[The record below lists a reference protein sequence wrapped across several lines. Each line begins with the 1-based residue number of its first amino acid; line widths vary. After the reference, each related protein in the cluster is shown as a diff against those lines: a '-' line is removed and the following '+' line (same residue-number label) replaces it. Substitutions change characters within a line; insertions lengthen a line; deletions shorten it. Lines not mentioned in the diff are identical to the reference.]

1 MRIRHATEA
10 DFPEIAAV
18 HIQSWRDAYLGVLPA
33 EFLGDPLEQEFTRYW
48 YDIEIQNDDT
58 VMVAE
63 EGSLAGFIAIWCR
76 PEPYIDN
83 LHVLPSFRSKNIGSA
98 LMRSAAQKLITQG
111 HTTAYLWVFESND
124 KAIRFYDRLGGTRTN
139 RVVKN
144 IFDYQVPSWQIDW
157 KDLSRVVSSQDH
169 FI

>member
-10 DFPEIAAV
+10 DFSEIAAV
-18 HIQSWRDAYLGVLPA
+18 HIQSWRDAYSGVLPA
-33 EFLGDPLEQEFTRYW
+33 EF
-48 YDIEIQNDDT
+48 
-58 VMVAE
+58 
-63 EGSLAGFIAIWCR
+63 
-76 PEPYIDN
+76 
-83 LHVLPSFRSKNIGSA
+83 
-98 LMRSAAQKLITQG
+98 
-111 HTTAYLWVFESND
+111 
-124 KAIRFYDRLGGTRTN
+124 LGGTRTN